1 MSYQNPLPP
10 EGINVTRENHLAA
23 LFWLVIGF
31 VAFIAASVAILY
43 LAGGFL
49 ISHMPFRWE
58 VALVEQFERLTPAT
72 PRSPREKLLQ
82 QLADRLA
89 AKAELPPEITF
100 RIHYVDDGDVNAY
113 AQLGGNIIMHR
124 GLMERLDSENALAFV
139 LAHEMSHVIHRD
151 PAEVAGGQLL
161 VASVLGAVA
170 ASGGFDLLQGLTGST
185 RTLTLRSFSRENERA
200 ADLAAMQI
208 VGKFYGHLGGV
219 EKVFSE
225 LVAFEHALGVDWVP
239 EMLNTH
245 PDGQKRLSSLPLEAE
260 KTGLSLTGKLTP
272 LPLGLQKRQE

>member
-58 VALVEQFERLTPAT
+58 VALVEQFERLTPTT

-82 QLADRLA
+82 QLTDRLA
-89 AKAELPPEITF
+89 AKAELPAGMTF
-100 RIHYVDDGDVNAY
+100 RVHYADDGEVNAY

-124 GLMERLDSENALAFV
+124 GLLERLDSENALAFV

-151 PAEVAGGQLL
+151 PAESAGGRLL
-161 VASVLGAVA
+161 VGSVLGLAA
-170 ASGGFDLLQGLTGST
+170 ASGGSDLLQGITGSAS
-185 RTLTLRSFSRENERA
+185 TLTLLTFSREDERA

-208 VGKFYGHLGGV
+208 VGEFYGHLGGV

-225 LVAFEHALGVDWVP
+225 LVAAEHAFGVDWVP